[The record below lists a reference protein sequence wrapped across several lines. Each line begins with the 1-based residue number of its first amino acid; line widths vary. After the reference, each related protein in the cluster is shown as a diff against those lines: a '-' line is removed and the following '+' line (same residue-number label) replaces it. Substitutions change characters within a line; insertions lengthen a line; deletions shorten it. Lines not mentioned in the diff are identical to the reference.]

1 MLKSVPITIALLL
14 IGITQGCKKNKNNVP
29 YVPVDVYINISLPAY
44 SNLNVIGGWA
54 YVSGGNKGLIV
65 YRQAADAFMAYDRIC
80 TYNASNSCGKVD
92 VDSSGSYAICPCDGG
107 SKYQLYDGQVVK
119 GPATF
124 ALKQYQTSYNDINN
138 TLHIYN

>member
-1 MLKSVPITIALLL
+1 MLKRGSILLALL
-14 IGITQGCKKNKNNVP
+14 IGITQSCKKNTNNVP

-65 YRQAADAFMAYDRIC
+65 YRQAADVFMAYDRIC
-80 TYNASNSCGKVD
+80 TYNVSNSCGSVD
-92 VDSSGSYAICPCDGG
+92 VDSSGSYAICSCDG

-124 ALKQYQTSYNDINN
+124 ALKQYQTSYNDMNN
-138 TLHIYN
+138 TLHIFN